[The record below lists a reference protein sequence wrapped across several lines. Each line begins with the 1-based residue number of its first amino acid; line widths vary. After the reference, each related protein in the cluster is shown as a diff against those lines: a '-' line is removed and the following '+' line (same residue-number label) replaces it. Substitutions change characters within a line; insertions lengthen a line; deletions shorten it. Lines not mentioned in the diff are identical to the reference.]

1 VRPDAGLTVIIALGE
16 SIVAVGIGAAGVS
29 LTPSIVAAALLGFVI
44 AALWWAYFDAYAS
57 ARNRQLPEARGAE
70 ARATHTCPLHRG
82 CAARSSPTT

>member
-44 AALWWAYFDAYAS
+44 AALWWAYFDAYAVGAQPS
-57 ARNRQLPEARGAE
+57 TPGGARR
-70 ARATHTCPLHRG
+70 
-82 CAARSSPTT
+82 